1 MPKCDRC
8 GAEATTTTG
17 SYFNTDTICMEC
29 DKIERAHPKFRKA
42 IDTEHEA
49 VKGGDLNYPGIGL
62 PEDYEDHAAAWKLEN
77 KIND

>member
-49 VKGGDLNYPGIGL
+49 VKGGI
-62 PEDYEDHAAAWKLEN
+62 
-77 KIND
+77 